1 MVKMLVAL
9 LLACAS
15 AGVSLAQAQDFP
27 TRPVRVVVPT
37 GPGGGYDFIARN
49 LADRLPEHLG
59 QSIVVENRAGGG
71 GQLGTQVV
79 ANSPPD
85 GYTVLVG
92 GLGNMT
98 WVPALYTKVQYD
110 AVADF
115 IPVAIV
121 AAFPFA
127 LVARSELPYASLE
140 ELLRYAKSNPGKL
153 TIANPGAGTG
163 QHIAAAMLQS
173 LAGIDVLHVS
183 YKSAQQAYPDLL
195 SGRVDLFFDNLAI
208 VRPHIAGGLL
218 RAYAVSSPQ
227 RSPLLP
233 NVPAAREV
241 GLDGF
246 DVESWIGLFV
256 PAKTPPRV
264 VERLRG
270 AVAQTM
276 QSPEMRNR
284 LHEGGWRIVTL
295 SSAQTETFLK
305 SEADRWIPLL
315 RRARVTV
322 E

>member
-1 MVKMLVAL
+1 M
-9 LLACAS
+9 
-15 AGVSLAQAQDFP
+15 
-27 TRPVRVVVPT
+27 
-37 GPGGGYDFIARN
+37 
-49 LADRLPEHLG
+49 
-59 QSIVVENRAGGG
+59 
-71 GQLGTQVV
+71 

-85 GYTVLVG
+85 GSTVLVG

-98 WVPALYTKVQYD
+98 WVPALYAKVPYD

-127 LVARSELPYASLE
+127 LISRSELPYASLE
-140 ELLRYAKSNPGKL
+140 ELLRYAKANPGKL

-173 LAGIDVLHVS
+173 LAGIEVLHVS

-208 VRPHIAGGLL
+208 VRPHIAGGRV

-233 NVPAAREV
+233 NVPAAREA

-256 PAKTPPRV
+256 PARTPPSV
-264 VERLRG
+264 VERLRR
-270 AVAQTM
+270 ALALTM
-276 QSPEMRNR
+276 QSSEIRNR

-295 SSAQTETFLK
+295 SSAQTETFLT
-305 SEADRWIPLL
+305 SEAGRWTPLL
-315 RRARVTV
+315 RRAGVTV